1 MCVLVCVWMWGK
13 RREEGGLD
21 RTVKSACGCGCGGK
35 RREEEGLDRTVK
47 YVWLDLTTIHK

>member
-1 MCVLVCVWMWGK
+1 MCVWMWGK